1 MRPIVSSGRAA
12 VNVLKERMQPGDS
25 VEIVTPNA
33 TAAIRGTI
41 VVAEVESDD
50 AGTRSTITVLRGLID
65 VTQHD
70 ASGRAFG
77 RPVSVS
83 ALQQV
88 TASGPRLSPVRPI
101 TRQAADRLAND
112 FTMGLRAAPVMA
124 PPVTQAEVDRAVLQV
139 ARETGGK
146 NTGDRTADSKGND
159 DKDSKASDSGNGGDS
174 AKGGDANISTGYH
187 AIEFLL
193 WGQDTSAT
201 GPGDRPYTDYV
212 DGGTAQH
219 QDRRRAYLSA
229 VSSLLVENRAMLAL
243 FARLGQM
250 EIRHD
255 EGSTAHINVTF
266 ATDRVG
272 ELRAALRERADQ

>member
-1 MRPIVSSGRAA
+1 SVSRAALREPQALRFKDDVYLRDQIVTGDASMARILLGGKALLTVRERSMVRITEAPGVSTVAVSSGRAA

-146 NTGDRTADSKGND
+146 NTGDRT
-159 DKDSKASDSGNGGDS
+159 
-174 AKGGDANISTGYH
+174 
-187 AIEFLL
+187 
-193 WGQDTSAT
+193 
-201 GPGDRPYTDYV
+201 
-212 DGGTAQH
+212 
-219 QDRRRAYLSA
+219 
-229 VSSLLVENRAMLAL
+229 
-243 FARLGQM
+243 
-250 EIRHD
+250 
-255 EGSTAHINVTF
+255 
-266 ATDRVG
+266 
-272 ELRAALRERADQ
+272 